1 MAKLEDQN
9 RSGTRLSDRVAELCA
24 GRPILADGRKGLAS
38 RKGNQ
43 LLAGGYSQQTAE
55 CVESYTAQ
63 VQSRKCKGHRF
74 KGAQDWLE
82 ALEWDSLHEK
92 EAEERKVF

>member
-1 MAKLEDQN
+1 MIASRNFALPGVL
-9 RSGTRLSDRVAELCA
+9 RSGPR
-24 GRPILADGRKGLAS
+24 RPILADGRKGLAS